1 MDANELRALQAP
13 LKTQY
18 REDPARAVKL
28 LRASGTLDQAR
39 VALTL
44 DQASAPMLGLHPA
57 TGGDGS
63 FGCAA
68 ELLLQAVVG
77 CAGVTCC
84 AVATAMSIA
93 ISGSIVAEGE
103 LDFRGTLG
111 VDRDAPVGFVQ
122 IRLSFAL
129 KSDAKTEQLQKLVE
143 LSERYCV
150 VLQTLK
156 GVPLVSRLE
165 AQT

>member
-1 MDANELRALQAP
+1 MDANQLRALQAP
-13 LKTQY
+13 LKAQY
-18 REDPARAVKL
+18 REDAARAVKP

-39 VALTL
+39 MAVTL
-44 DQASAPMLGLHPA
+44 DQACAPVLGLHPA

-63 FGCAA
+63 LGCAA
-68 ELLLQAVVG
+68 ELLLQAIVG

-84 AVATAMSIA
+84 AVATAMSLSV
-93 ISGSIVAEGE
+93 SGRIIAEGE

-111 VDRDAPVGFVQ
+111 VDRDTPVGFLQ
-122 IRLSFAL
+122 IRLTFAL
-129 KSDAKTEQLQKLVE
+129 KSDAGAEQLQKLVE

>member
-1 MDANELRALQAP
+1 MDADALRAQQAP
-13 LKTQY
+13 LKADY
-18 REDPARAVKL
+18 RADPKRALKL

-39 VALTL
+39 IAVTL
-44 DQASAPMLGLHPA
+44 DQACAPTLGLHPA

-63 FGCAA
+63 LGCAA
-68 ELLLQAVVG
+68 ELLLQAIVG

-84 AVATAMSIA
+84 AVATAMSLTVT
-93 ISGSIVAEGE
+93 GRVVAEGE

-111 VDRDAPVGFVQ
+111 VDRDTPVGFLQ
-122 IRLSFAL
+122 IRLTFAL
-129 KSDAKTEQLQKLVE
+129 ESDAGAEQLRKLVE